1 MEILKILTDAVAVAD
16 AYADA
21 DLTSILTIM
30 QLQYYRSFGG
40 IFSVVLLNCFVV
52 WLLCIVSEVSQKSGV
67 LEKVHKLY
75 RTKLGPMIGGGE
87 SPVLLVR

>member
-1 MEILKILTDAVAVAD
+1 MEILTILTDAVAVAD

-40 IFSVVLLNCFVV
+40 IFSVILLNCFVV

-67 LEKVHKLY
+67 QGGSGKSSQ
-75 RTKLGPMIGGGE
+75 IG
-87 SPVLLVR
+87 